1 MNYVPDKQRGV
12 SLVEVLVTLVL
23 ISLALLGSASLQVM
37 SKRSNYAAI
46 QRTSAAH
53 FANDYLSRMRS
64 NRTALASYL
73 PGDDLGGASLG
84 AEPAKDCS
92 GSGAGCTDAEIAAY
106 EQWSWEQELDGALET
121 IGGVASG
128 GLLEPTAC
136 ISGPVGGTSGLYEVA
151 IAWRGTIEHV
161 NPDINDCGADSGKY
175 GADNEYRHVLVMQAF
190 INN

>member
-1 MNYVPDKQRGV
+1 MNHHLYKQRGV

-37 SKRSNYAAI
+37 SKRSNYGAM

-73 PGDDLGGASLG
+73 PAEELGGGSLG
-84 AEPAKDCS
+84 ADPAKDCS
-92 GSGAGCTDAEIAAY
+92 GAAAGCTDAEIAAY
-106 EQWSWEQELDGALET
+106 DQWVWERELDGALER
-121 IGGVASG
+121 IDGVDSG

-136 ISGPVGGTSGLYEVA
+136 VSGPVGGGSGLYEIA
-151 IAWRGTIEHV
+151 IAWRGAIEHV
-161 NPDINDCGADSGKY
+161 NPDVHDCGEASGKY
-175 GADNEYRHVLVMQAF
+175 GTDNEYRHVLVMQAF
-190 INN
+190 IND

>member
-37 SKRSNYAAI
+37 SKRSNYGAV

-53 FANDYLSRMRS
+53 LANDYLSRMRS
-64 NRTALASYL
+64 NRTALDSYL
-73 PGDDLGGASLG
+73 PGQELGGGSLG
-84 AEPAKDCS
+84 TQPGKDC
-92 GSGAGCTDAEIAAY
+92 AGPDAACTDAEIATY
-106 EQWSWEQELDGALET
+106 EQWVWEQELDGAMET
-121 IGGVASG
+121 IAGVASG

-136 ISGPVGGTSGLYEVA
+136 VSGPIGGASGLYEVA
-151 IAWRGTIEHV
+151 IAWRGAIEHV
-161 NPDINDCGADSGKY
+161 NPDIHGCGEGSGKY
-175 GADNEYRHVLVMQAF
+175 GTDNEYRHVLVMQAF